1 MKIAGRSDEVRSYAV
16 STYMYMYHSSL
27 FSSAVQQGGNG
38 EGIKRQLAEREREV
52 KGLQVQLDT
61 AKKEVLFKA

>member
-1 MKIAGRSDEVRSYAV
+1 MKIAGSVYGSDEVHSYAV
-16 STYMYMYHSSL
+16 STYHSSL